1 MDVRN
6 TGNDGH
12 TQSQQQKSA
21 SKQNVTYHQNS
32 LLQTQQQQ
40 QQQQQPVIG
49 GLGSG
54 VGGLKYHQLGD
65 QNVTSTRFNEWDPYS
80 SNRQQQLILSNERQ
94 KSPLK

>member
-32 LLQTQQQQ
+32 LLKTQQ

-65 QNVTSTRFNEWDPYS
+65 QNVTSIRFNEWTHIVPID
-80 SNRQQQLILSNERQ
+80 SNS
-94 KSPLK
+94 